1 MEPTPHCQHWSVIC
15 SRVASPF
22 ARERGRVRVDSGAWG
37 CKREPLTSV
46 LSPWL
51 KGTGGKDRY
60 VAIPTYESTNTAAR
74 SDYHVRLPKW
84 VLRLK

>member
-1 MEPTPHCQHWSVIC
+1 MESAG
-15 SRVASPF
+15 RVASPL

-51 KGTGGKDRY
+51 KGRGGKDRY
-60 VAIPTYESTNTAAR
+60 VAISTYGTI
-74 SDYHVRLPKW
+74 
-84 VLRLK
+84 